1 MKNYQKEALEIAKK
15 SILEYFGEDLLK
27 KYSIQNKEL
36 LEKKACFVTL
46 KSFGKDLRGCIGNI
60 FPVGS
65 LYDSILSNAK
75 SSAFHDPRFSPLTKD
90 ELENNDL
97 FIEITIL
104 SEIQEKQFS
113 NIKELLQ
120 FLRDNKPG
128 LIIELDNREATFLP
142 SVWHEIKSEEDFLT
156 HLIYKAGIDINKF
169 ISNFSKVKTSFYT
182 GEEFGEYF
190 KDI

>member
-1 MKNYQKEALEIAKK
+1 
-15 SILEYFGEDLLK
+15 
-27 KYSIQNKEL
+27 
-36 LEKKACFVTL
+36 
-46 KSFGKDLRGCIGNI
+46 
-60 FPVGS
+60 

-120 FLRDNKPG
+120 FLRDNKP
-128 LIIELDNREATFLP
+128 
-142 SVWHEIKSEEDFLT
+142 
-156 HLIYKAGIDINKF
+156 
-169 ISNFSKVKTSFYT
+169 
-182 GEEFGEYF
+182 
-190 KDI
+190 